1 MQLEGS
7 KSMAVVLITGSSTG
21 FGKLAA
27 LEFAR
32 RGHEVFA
39 SMRNTAKGDA
49 LASEAKAA
57 NLPVHIVALDVA
69 NRSSVDTAVA
79 KVLKEAGRI
88 DVLVNNAGVGIHGP
102 IEDCDDDEIH
112 AVLET
117 NVLGVIRAARAVA
130 PHMRAQGSGTIINVS
145 SLAGKVAAPFGGVYS
160 ASKYAVEALSDSLYF
175 ELHPFGVRVVVVE
188 PGGFETEFGSN
199 RILARR
205 FNEGSPYASF
215 EQRFNA
221 SSSRLPGADQR
232 ESAQKVANVI
242 VDAATSEAPKRRY
255 LVGQDAEAI
264 GALAKQMSD
273 EDFEKAMRTV
283 LDFWD

>member
-1 MQLEGS
+1 
-7 KSMAVVLITGSSTG
+7 MAVVLITGSSTG

-32 RGHEVFA
+32 QGDTVYA

-49 LASEAKAA
+49 LLAEAKAA
-57 NLPVHIVALDVA
+57 NLTVNVIALDVA
-69 NRSSVDTAVA
+69 NRASVDAAVA
-79 KVLKEAGRI
+79 GVIKEAGRI
-88 DVLVNNAGVGIHGP
+88 DVLVSNAGVGIHGP

-130 PHMRAQGSGTIINVS
+130 PHMRAQKSGTIINVG
-145 SLAGKVAAPFGGVYS
+145 SLAGKVSAPFGGVYS
-160 ASKYAVEALSDSLYF
+160 ASKHAVEALSDSLYF

-188 PGGFETEFGSN
+188 PGGFETEFGAN

-205 FNEGSPYASF
+205 FNEGSPYVEY

-221 SSSRLPGADQR
+221 SSSKLPPR
-232 ESAQKVANVI
+232 
-242 VDAATSEAPKRRY
+242 
-255 LVGQDAEAI
+255 
-264 GALAKQMSD
+264 
-273 EDFEKAMRTV
+273 
-283 LDFWD
+283 

>member
-1 MQLEGS
+1 
-7 KSMAVVLITGSSTG
+7 MAVVLITGSSTG

-32 RGHEVFA
+32 RGDTVFA
-39 SMRNTAKGDA
+39 SMRNTAKGER
-49 LASEAKAA
+49 LMNEAKAA
-57 NLPVHIVALDVA
+57 GLAVNVLALDVV
-69 NRSSVDTAVA
+69 NRESVDAAVA
-79 KVLKEAGRI
+79 NVVKQAGRI

-102 IEDCDDDEIH
+102 VEDCDDDEVH

-130 PHMRAQGSGTIINVS
+130 PHMRAQRSGTIINVS
-145 SLAGKVAAPFGGVYS
+145 SLAGKVSAPFGGVYS
-160 ASKYAVEALSDSLYF
+160 ASKHAVEALSDSLYF

-188 PGGFETEFGSN
+188 PGGFETEFGAN

-205 FNEGSPYASF
+205 FNEGSPYVEF

-221 SSSRLPGADQR
+221 SSSKLPGADQR
-232 ESAQKVANVI
+232 ESAQKVADVI
-242 VDAATSEAPKRRY
+242 VEAAKSDAPKRRY
-255 LVGQDAEAI
+255 LVGQDAQTI
-264 GALAKQMSD
+264 GGLAKQMSD

>member
-1 MQLEGS
+1 
-7 KSMAVVLITGSSTG
+7 MAVVLITGSSTG

-32 RGHEVFA
+32 RGDTVYA

-49 LASEAKAA
+49 LLAEAKAS
-57 NLPVHIVALDVA
+57 NLALNVIALDVA
-69 NRSSVDTAVA
+69 NRASVDAAVA
-79 KVLKEAGRI
+79 GVIKEAGRV
-88 DVLVNNAGVGIHGP
+88 DVLVSNAGVGIHGP

-130 PHMRAQGSGTIINVS
+130 PHMRAQKSGTIINVG
-145 SLAGKVAAPFGGVYS
+145 SLAGKVSAPFGGVYS
-160 ASKYAVEALSDSLYF
+160 ASKHAVEALSDSLYF

-188 PGGFETEFGSN
+188 PGGFETEFGAN

-205 FNEGSPYASF
+205 FNEGSPYVEF

-221 SSSRLPGADQR
+221 SSSKLPGADQH
-232 ESAQKVANVI
+232 ESAQKVADVI
-242 VDAATSEAPKRRY
+242 VEAAKSDAPKRRY
-255 LVGQDAEAI
+255 LVGQDAQTI
-264 GALAKQMSD
+264 GGLAKQMSD

>member
-1 MQLEGS
+1 
-7 KSMAVVLITGSSTG
+7 MAVVLITGSSTG

-32 RGHEVFA
+32 RGDTVFA
-39 SMRNTAKGDA
+39 SMRNTAKGER
-49 LASEAKAA
+49 LMNEAKAA
-57 NLPVHIVALDVA
+57 GLAVNVLALDVV
-69 NRSSVDTAVA
+69 NRESVDAAVA
-79 KVLKEAGRI
+79 NVVKQAGRI

-102 IEDCDDDEIH
+102 VEDCDDDEVH

-130 PHMRAQGSGTIINVS
+130 PHMRAQRSGTIINVS
-145 SLAGKVAAPFGGVYS
+145 SLAGKVSAPFGGVYS
-160 ASKYAVEALSDSLYF
+160 ASKHAVEALSDSLYF

-188 PGGFETEFGSN
+188 PGGFETEFGAN

-205 FNEGSPYASF
+205 FNEGSPYVEF

-221 SSSRLPGADQR
+221 SSSKLPGADQR
-232 ESAQKVANVI
+232 ASAQKVADVI
-242 VDAATSEAPKRRY
+242 VEAAKSDAPKRRY
-255 LVGQDAEAI
+255 LVGQDAQTI
-264 GALAKQMSD
+264 GGLAKQMSD

>member
-1 MQLEGS
+1 
-7 KSMAVVLITGSSTG
+7 MAVVLITGSSTG

-32 RGHEVFA
+32 HGDTVYA
-39 SMRNTAKGDA
+39 SMRNTAKGEA
-49 LASEAKAA
+49 LLSEAKAA
-57 NLPVHIVALDVA
+57 NVTVNVIALDVA
-69 NRSSVDTAVA
+69 NRASVDAAVA
-79 KVLKEAGRI
+79 GVIKESGRI
-88 DVLVNNAGVGIHGP
+88 DVLVSNAGIGIHGP

-130 PHMRAQGSGTIINVS
+130 PHMRAQKSGTIINVG
-145 SLAGKVAAPFGGVYS
+145 SLAGKVSAPFGGVYS
-160 ASKYAVEALSDSLYF
+160 ASKHAVEALSDSLYF

-188 PGGFETEFGSN
+188 PGGFETEFGAN

-205 FNEGSPYASF
+205 FNEGSPYVEY

-221 SSSRLPGADQR
+221 SSSKLPGADQH
-232 ESAQKVANVI
+232 ESAQKVADVI
-242 VDAATSEAPKRRY
+242 VEAAKSDAPKRRY
-255 LVGQDAEAI
+255 LVGQDAQTI
-264 GALAKQMSD
+264 GGLAKQMSD

>member
-1 MQLEGS
+1 
-7 KSMAVVLITGSSTG
+7 MAVVLITGSSTG

-32 RGHEVFA
+32 RGDNVFA

-49 LASEAKAA
+49 LLSEAKAA
-57 NLPVHIVALDVA
+57 NLKVNLVALDVA

-79 KVLKEAGRI
+79 NVIKEAGRI
-88 DVLVNNAGVGIHGP
+88 DVLVNNAGIGIHGP
-102 IEDCDDDEIH
+102 VEDCDDDEIH

-130 PHMRAQGSGTIINVS
+130 PHMRAQGSGTIINVG
-145 SLAGKVAAPFGGVYS
+145 SLAGKVSAPFGGVYS
-160 ASKYAVEALSDSLYF
+160 ASKHAVEALSDSLYF

-188 PGGFETEFGSN
+188 PGGFETEFGAN

-205 FNEGSPYASF
+205 FNEGSPYTEF

-221 SSSRLPGADQR
+221 SSSRLPGADQH
-232 ESAQKVANVI
+232 ESAQKVADVI
-242 VDAATSEAPKRRY
+242 VEAAKSDAPKRRY
-255 LVGQDAEAI
+255 LVGQDAETI
-264 GALAKQMSD
+264 GGLAKQMSD

>member
-1 MQLEGS
+1 
-7 KSMAVVLITGSSTG
+7 MAVVLITGSSTG

-32 RGHEVFA
+32 RGDTVYA
-39 SMRNTAKGDA
+39 SMRNTAKGEA
-49 LASEAKAA
+49 LLSEAKAA
-57 NLPVHIVALDVA
+57 NVTVNVIALDVA
-69 NRSSVDTAVA
+69 NRASVDAAVA
-79 KVLKEAGRI
+79 GVIKEAGRV
-88 DVLVNNAGVGIHGP
+88 DVLVSNAGVGIHGP

-130 PHMRAQGSGTIINVS
+130 PHMRAQKSGTIINVG
-145 SLAGKVAAPFGGVYS
+145 SLAGKVSAPFGGIYS
-160 ASKYAVEALSDSLYF
+160 ASKHAVEALSDSLYF

-188 PGGFETEFGSN
+188 PGGFETEFGAN

-205 FNEGSPYASF
+205 FNEGSPYVEY

-221 SSSRLPGADQR
+221 SSSKLPGADQH
-232 ESAQKVANVI
+232 ESAQKVADVI
-242 VDAATSEAPKRRY
+242 VEAAKSDAPKRRY
-255 LVGQDAEAI
+255 LVGQDAQTI
-264 GALAKQMSD
+264 GGLAKQMSD

>member
-1 MQLEGS
+1 
-7 KSMAVVLITGSSTG
+7 MAVVLITGSSTG

-32 RGHEVFA
+32 RGDTVFA
-39 SMRNTAKGDA
+39 SMRNTAKGER
-49 LASEAKAA
+49 LMNEAKAA
-57 NLPVHIVALDVA
+57 GLAVNVLALDVV
-69 NRSSVDTAVA
+69 NRESVDAAVA
-79 KVLKEAGRI
+79 NVVKQAGRI

-102 IEDCDDDEIH
+102 VEDCDDDEVH

-130 PHMRAQGSGTIINVS
+130 PHMRAQRSGTIINVS
-145 SLAGKVAAPFGGVYS
+145 SLAGKVSAPFGGVYS
-160 ASKYAVEALSDSLYF
+160 ASKHAVEALSDSLYF
-175 ELHPFGVRVVVVE
+175 ELHPFGVRVVIVE
-188 PGGFETEFGSN
+188 PGGFETEFGAN

-205 FNEGSPYASF
+205 FNEGSPYVEF

-221 SSSRLPGADQR
+221 SSSKLPGADQR
-232 ESAQKVANVI
+232 ESAQKVADVI
-242 VDAATSEAPKRRY
+242 VEAAKSDAPKRRY
-255 LVGQDAEAI
+255 LVGQDAQTI
-264 GALAKQMSD
+264 GGLAKQMSD

>member
-1 MQLEGS
+1 
-7 KSMAVVLITGSSTG
+7 MAVVLITGSSTG

-32 RGHEVFA
+32 RGDTVYA

-49 LASEAKAA
+49 LLAEAKAA
-57 NLPVHIVALDVA
+57 NLAVNVIALDVA
-69 NRSSVDTAVA
+69 NRASVDAAVA
-79 KVLKEAGRI
+79 GVIKEAGRI
-88 DVLVNNAGVGIHGP
+88 DVLVSNAGVGIHGP

-130 PHMRAQGSGTIINVS
+130 PHMRAQKSGTIINVG
-145 SLAGKVAAPFGGVYS
+145 SLAGKVSAPFGGVYS
-160 ASKYAVEALSDSLYF
+160 ASKHAVEALSDSLYF

-188 PGGFETEFGSN
+188 PGGFETEFGAN

-205 FNEGSPYASF
+205 FNEGSPYVEF

-221 SSSRLPGADQR
+221 SSSKLPGADQR
-232 ESAQKVANVI
+232 ESAQKVADVI
-242 VDAATSEAPKRRY
+242 VEAAKADAPKRRY
-255 LVGQDAEAI
+255 LVGQDAQTI
-264 GALAKQMSD
+264 GGLAKQMSD